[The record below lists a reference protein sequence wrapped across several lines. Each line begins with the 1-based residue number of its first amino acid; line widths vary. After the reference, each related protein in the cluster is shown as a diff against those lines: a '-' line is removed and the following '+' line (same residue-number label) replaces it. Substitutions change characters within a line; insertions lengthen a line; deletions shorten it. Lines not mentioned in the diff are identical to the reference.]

1 LTPIGRGE
9 AIGQAEHSIPNDG
22 ALEELHREVEKLV
35 REKNIL
41 DLKQKQEK

>member
-1 LTPIGRGE
+1 VTPIGRGN
-9 AIGQAEHSIPNDG
+9 AIRQADHTIPNDG
-22 ALEELHREVEKLV
+22 ALEDLHREIEKLV